1 MKPVFLRDE
10 NGFLLQSEIRCSWKA
25 SGTASGEDT
34 PVNRRRAKSSKAQR
48 VLSERVRSVRPSGV
62 RKIFDLAGKI
72 KDPINLSIGEPD
84 FDIPERIKEEG
95 IQWIRAGFNKYTPSG
110 GIAELREKVL
120 HHLHEK
126 GILCEDVIITAGV
139 TGGLLL
145 ALMVTLN
152 PLDEVIIPDPYFVL
166 YEYQVALLGGKPV
179 FFDTY
184 PDFTLRE
191 EELGKAVTNKTKAI
205 LINSP
210 NNPTGMVY
218 SREELEMVARVAREK
233 KLLIFSDDIYDRFVF
248 DGDHGPYLGQ
258 LSENALTFGGFS
270 KTWGMTGWRLGYV
283 AGPREVIQ
291 CMVTMQQYVFSS
303 VNSFAQKAALKAL
316 DYNMETMIR
325 EYRKK
330 RDLIYEGIKDKY
342 AVAKP
347 NGAFF
352 IFPEVP
358 GGDGDAFVERAL
370 EKKLFIIPGSVFSRR
385 KSHVRISFAASE
397 ENLLKGIEILRGLA

>member
-1 MKPVFLRDE
+1 
-10 NGFLLQSEIRCSWKA
+10 
-25 SGTASGEDT
+25 
-34 PVNRRRAKSSKAQR
+34 
-48 VLSERVRSVRPSGV
+48 VLSDRVKSVRPSGV

-84 FDIPERIKEEG
+84 FDIPDSIKEEG

-110 GIAELREKVL
+110 GIPELREKVL
-120 HHLHEK
+120 LHLRQK
-126 GILCEDVIITAGV
+126 GIICEDAIITAGV

-152 PLDEVIIPDPYFVL
+152 PLDEIIIPDPYFVL
-166 YEYQVALLGGKPV
+166 YEYQVLLLGGRPV

-191 EELGKAVTNKTKAI
+191 EELKKAITDKTKAI

-210 NNPTGMVY
+210 NNPTGMVH
-218 SREELEMVARVAREK
+218 SREELEMVVRVARERNI
-233 KLLIFSDDIYDRFVF
+233 LIFSDDIYDRFVYS
-248 DGDHGPYLGQ
+248 GDHGAYLGQ
-258 LSENALTFGGFS
+258 LYENTLTFGGFS

-283 AGPREVIQ
+283 AGPSEIIQ
-291 CMVTMQQYVFSS
+291 CMVTMQQYAFSS

-316 DYNMETMIR
+316 DYDTDYLIED
-325 EYRKK
+325 YRKK

-342 AVAKP
+342 AVVKP
-347 NGAFF
+347 EGAYF

-385 KSHVRISFAASE
+385 KSHVRISFASSE
-397 ENLLKGIEILRGLA
+397 ENLVKGIKILRNMA

>member
-1 MKPVFLRDE
+1 
-10 NGFLLQSEIRCSWKA
+10 
-25 SGTASGEDT
+25 
-34 PVNRRRAKSSKAQR
+34 
-48 VLSERVRSVRPSGV
+48 V
-62 RKIFDLAGKI
+62 RKIFDLANKI

-84 FDIPERIKEEG
+84 FDIPDSIKEEG
-95 IQWIRAGFNKYTPSG
+95 IKWIRAGFNKYTPSG

-120 HHLHEK
+120 HHLRQK
-126 GILCEDVIITAGV
+126 GIICEDAIITAGV

-152 PLDEVIIPDPYFVL
+152 PLDEIIIPDPYFVL
-166 YEYQVALLGGKPV
+166 YEYQVFLLGGRPV
-179 FFDTY
+179 FVDTY

-191 EELGKAVTNKTKAI
+191 EELEKVITDKTKAI

-210 NNPTGMVY
+210 NNPTGMVH
-218 SREELEMVARVAREK
+218 SQEELEMVVRVARERN
-233 KLLIFSDDIYDRFVF
+233 LLIFSDDIYDRFVY
-248 DGDHGPYLGQ
+248 DGGHGPYLGQ
-258 LSENALTFGGFS
+258 LYENTLTFGGFS

-283 AGPREVIQ
+283 AGPSEIIQ
-291 CMVTMQQYVFSS
+291 CMVTMQQYAFSS

-316 DYNMETMIR
+316 DYNTDYLIDN
-325 EYRKK
+325 YRKK

-342 AVAKP
+342 AVIKP
-347 NGAFF
+347 NGAYF

-385 KSHVRISFAASE
+385 KSHVRISFASSE
-397 ENLLKGIEILRGLA
+397 ESLLKGIEILRDMA